1 MSASGRYDLVGS
13 GFGDGFLDGGE
24 VDGRLG
30 GDDHVAALEHDLDV
44 GDAGHGLY
52 FFGDVGDAVA
62 AGHPGDGVSGLHGE
76 LLELNGPAGRW
87 PGWLRGSCR
96 RRRYL
101 RRVRRPSRRTRGG
114 RRGARE
120 RTPRVPW

>member
-62 AGHPGDGVSGLHGE
+62 AGHAGDGVGGLHGK
-76 LLELNGPAGRW
+76 LLKLNGPAGRW

-96 RRRYL
+96 RRRYPL
-101 RRVRRPSRRTRGG
+101 SLIHISEPTRLGMISY
-114 RRGARE
+114 A
-120 RTPRVPW
+120 VFCLK